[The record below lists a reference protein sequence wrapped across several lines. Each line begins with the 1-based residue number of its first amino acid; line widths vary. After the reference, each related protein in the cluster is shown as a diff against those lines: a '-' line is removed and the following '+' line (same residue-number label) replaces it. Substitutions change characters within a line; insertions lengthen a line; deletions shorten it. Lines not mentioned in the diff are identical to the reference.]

1 MSVQGR
7 DSVMA
12 ESDGLVAYQGE
23 LRAQPDFGS
32 ARVAALR
39 ARLPDLW
46 PVTTIVLGLGLTVA
60 WAGLLV
66 SLVWWGIEQLI

>member
-1 MSVQGR
+1 MSVQGH

-12 ESDGLVAYQGE
+12 ESDGLVAYQGQ

-39 ARLPDLW
+39 GRLPDLW
-46 PVTTIVLGLGLTVA
+46 PVTMIVLGLGLTAA
-60 WAGLLV
+60 WTGLLV
-66 SLVWWGIEQLI
+66 SLAWWGIEQLV